1 MSRISGKNTQ
11 PELLLR
17 KAIWGAGIRGYRIH
31 YKLPGKPDIVF
42 PKRRI
47 VIFTDGCFWHKCP
60 KCFPT
65 LSTTKR
71 YWVRKISNNVK
82 RDTAVSKQLRHE
94 GWKVIRIWEH
104 EIRNERIIKRKIIDK
119 IKYEE

>member
-1 MSRISGKNTQ
+1 MSRIGSKNTQ
-11 PELLLR
+11 PELSLR

-42 PKRRI
+42 PKRKI

-60 KCFPT
+60 KCFPK

-82 RDTAVSKQLRHE
+82 RDTVVSKQLRDE
-94 GWKVIRIWEH
+94 GWKVLRVWEH
-104 EIRNERIIKRKIIDK
+104 EIRNEKIIKRKIIDK
-119 IKYEE
+119 I